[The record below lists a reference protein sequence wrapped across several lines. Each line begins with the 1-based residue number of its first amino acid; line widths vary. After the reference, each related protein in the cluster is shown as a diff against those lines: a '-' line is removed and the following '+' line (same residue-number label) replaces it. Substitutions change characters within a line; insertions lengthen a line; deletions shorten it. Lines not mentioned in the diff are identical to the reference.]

1 MRVLR
6 RVFVPRGGGLEQEGE
21 KDNIMKS
28 YVIGTSVEIEA
39 RSYY

>member
-6 RVFVPRGGGLEQEGE
+6 RVFVPREGMGQEGA
-21 KDNIMKS
+21 KDYIMKG
-28 YVIGTSVEIEA
+28 YVIGTSREIEA

>member
-6 RVFVPRGGGLEQEGE
+6 RVFVPREGMEQEGE
-21 KDNIMKS
+21 KDYIMRS
-28 YVIGTSVEIEA
+28 YIIGTACEIEA